1 MLENKVIDRR
11 SGKVFI
17 EKTFGETFIE
27 WSYLNPVGRRITGS
41 PLVQKLVSAATG
53 AWMQSPFS
61 RARIDSFV
69 KDFEIP
75 MQEFVEPEGGFL
87 SFNDFFVRKLR
98 PGMRS
103 FPTNPSDLG
112 SPAEGRVSV
121 YSLASRETPLYFK
134 GQSLPLI
141 EVLGGRKELVEILL
155 GGWAWVIRLC
165 PTDYHRFHFADQG
178 RVHAAQRIG
187 GLLHSVNPLSL
198 TLNPRAF
205 VENERQLTIQDSENF
220 GILAYL
226 EVGALCVGRIQQSF
240 EADTVARRGSEK
252 GFFEFGGSTLILFAG
267 PKLQPS
273 ADLLKNSSEGLE
285 TLLRLGDP
293 LASLPG

>member
-11 SGKVFI
+11 SGKVFV
-17 EKTFGETFIE
+17 EKTFGESFIE
-27 WSYLNPVGRRITGS
+27 WSYLNPLGRRITGN

-61 RARIDSFV
+61 RARIESFV
-69 KDFEIP
+69 RDFEIP
-75 MQEFVEPEGGFL
+75 LHEFVEPEGGFA
-87 SFNDFFVRKLR
+87 SFNDFFVRELR
-98 PGMRS
+98 PGTRA
-103 FPTNPSDLG
+103 FPKDPKTLG

-121 YSLASRETPLYFK
+121 YSLSSRETPLYFK
-134 GQSLPLI
+134 GQSLSLV
-141 EVLGGRKELVEILL
+141 EVLGERRELVEILL

-165 PTDYHRFHFADQG
+165 PTDYHRFHFADRG
-178 RVHAAQRIG
+178 RAHAAQRIS

-198 TLNPRAF
+198 NLNPKAF
-205 VENERQLTIQDSENF
+205 VENERQLTVQDSENF

-240 EADTVARRGSEK
+240 EADTVVERGSEK

-273 ADLLKNSSEGLE
+273 ADLIKNSSEGLE
-285 TLLRLGDP
+285 TLVRLGDP